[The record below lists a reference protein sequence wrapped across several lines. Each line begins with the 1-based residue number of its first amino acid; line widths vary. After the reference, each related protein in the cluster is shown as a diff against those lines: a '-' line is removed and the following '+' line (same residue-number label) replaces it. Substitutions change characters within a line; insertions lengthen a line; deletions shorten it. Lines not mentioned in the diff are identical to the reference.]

1 MVRNDVAV
9 IRELCAA
16 DAAFTALGDD
26 FLVEKFSHFPIRAE
40 FSVPSGVLGIFDS
53 PNAQLPWCSRFWD
66 RFPAAAGQRTVDRAN
81 LIAV

>member
-53 PNAQLPWCSRFWD
+53 PNAQLPWCSRF
-66 RFPAAAGQRTVDRAN
+66 
-81 LIAV
+81 